1 MVPAARGL
9 SVPRSV
15 VWIATTITLG
25 IAAVAAIGCGSA
37 AEPPPAGPTEEEITA
52 CIEEAV
58 SAALEK
64 ERAAA
69 IVVETAV
76 EDEPEPL
83 VDEVPSGPTEA
94 EIAARIDAAVARALL
109 DAEVEAER
117 QRRTQEEAAPMW
129 IEVSLNPTPPDAY
142 CEDSPHY
149 LALESQVFADS
160 DVHKLRIALKP
171 RSDGVIW
178 VAVEDDAGWPYACH
192 VYSAEDWIYNP
203 DTGWYHSG
211 PIIVL
216 ARRP

>member
-37 AEPPPAGPTEEEITA
+37 AEPPPTGPTEQEIT
-52 CIEEAV
+52 
-58 SAALEK
+58 
-64 ERAAA
+64 
-69 IVVETAV
+69 
-76 EDEPEPL
+76 
-83 VDEVPSGPTEA
+83 
-94 EIAARIDAAVARALL
+94 ARIDAAVARTLL

-117 QRRTQEEAAPMW
+117 ELRTQEAAAPTW

-149 LALESQVFADS
+149 LALEPQVFAETE
-160 DVHKLRIALKP
+160 VHKLRTALKP
-171 RSDGVIW
+171 RSDGLIW

-192 VYSAEDWIYNP
+192 IYSAEDWIHNP

-211 PIIVL
+211 PNHCARAETVTNKSGEGLPCSRSACLPHQQGRQHPARGFKQGEQAL
-216 ARRP
+216 A